1 MKRASVCVQSLP
13 RACKSLPYSYRRLP
27 RTRKTV
33 LYPYGAIFHARDGFC
48 TPTERFYKRYFVSC
62 NRYESNYK
70 IMATIGTYTTVDAIP
85 LSRLRNGEFL
95 ALVQRTLEFVEE
107 AAGEAEER
115 PGGLSV
121 LAATDSGAPAIG
133 LSAEFVTQ
141 LKADADALAERVSET
156 TAADTTPEADTH
168 ERNRDALMSF
178 IVARIKQATTVPI
191 AADAEAGNFLLRRI
205 SPYQDITRLPVA
217 EETVKIRGFLID
229 IRKEECTQY
238 VTRLGLEPYLTELET
253 ENEAYDTAVKQ
264 RTVTRALVVTENTES
279 LRKRMHEEFN
289 VLCLL
294 AQSFA
299 VAVPSD
305 AASTFVRKLNQLIA
319 ETNAAYNRRKG
330 HAQSSSEEKPS
341 ITNPDDSGEE
351 TTDPGTDEERPGG
364 L

>member
-1 MKRASVCVQSLP
+1 MGIV
-13 RACKSLPYSYRRLP
+13 
-27 RTRKTV
+27 
-33 LYPYGAIFHARDGFC
+33 G
-48 TPTERFYKRYFVSC
+48 
-62 NRYESNYK
+62 N
-70 IMATIGTYTTVDAIP
+70 YTTVDGIS
-85 LSRLRNGEFL
+85 LIRLRNGELL

-107 AAGEAEER
+107 VAGEEEER

-121 LAATDSGAPAIG
+121 LAATDNGAPAIG

-141 LKADADALAERVSET
+141 LTADAAALAERVSET

-217 EETVKIRGFLID
+217 EETVKIRGFLAD
-229 IRKEECTQY
+229 IRKEDCAAH

-253 ENEAYDTAVKQ
+253 ENEAYDAAVKQ
-264 RTVTRALVVTENTES
+264 RTVARALVVKEDTET

-305 AASTFVRKLNQLIA
+305 AASTFVLKLNQLIA
-319 ETNAAYNRRKG
+319 ETNAAYNRRMGHSKG
-330 HAQSSSEEKPS
+330 NSSETPS
-341 ITNPDDSGEE
+341 TEEPGDSGE
-351 TTDPGTDEERPGG
+351 TPTDPGTDGG
-364 L
+364 KAGRTLSN